1 MEDLSRIIFVC
12 RASLR
17 LIRFYVLEVYPAKS
31 KQFKTPNAESVPI
44 THAIADVRTVLR
56 TILSDSTL
64 AQFNRTKN
72 SRASGD
78 GKCLAFIFNRSVS
91 HGSNVSYSVD
101 PAPFV
106 AMVEQVVSESHE
118 TFVACFH
125 VFYPTATLKWAIL
138 CELLNQVEKVRCNV
152 VN

>member
-17 LIRFYVLEVYPAKS
+17 LIRYYVLEVYPAKS

-64 AQFNRTKN
+64 AQFNRAKN
-72 SRASGD
+72 SGTSGEC
-78 GKCLAFIFNRSVS
+78 KCLAFVFNRSFS
-91 HGSNVSYSVD
+91 HGSNV
-101 PAPFV
+101 
-106 AMVEQVVSESHE
+106 
-118 TFVACFH
+118 
-125 VFYPTATLKWAIL
+125 VF
-138 CELLNQVEKVRCNV
+138 Q
-152 VN
+152 